1 VNKTFSTVL
10 GTGGFL
16 PQKVVT
22 NADLAKTVDTSDEW
36 IVARTGIRR
45 RHVAAPG
52 ETTCDLAEQAAATAI
67 SAAGITASD
76 LDLII
81 VATTTAD
88 YVFPSTACVLQER
101 IGAGP
106 CPAFDVQAVCAGFIY
121 ALDTADKHI
130 RTGAAR
136 CVLVVGAET
145 FSRIIDWSDR
155 ATCVLF
161 GDGAGA
167 MVLGAGS
174 EPGIMSTHLY
184 ADGKYKEL
192 LWVPSGVST
201 NYQAVTGARAYT
213 QMQGPEVFK
222 VAVQRLGD
230 AAVHA
235 LGANGLSA
243 ADVDW
248 LVPHQ
253 ANLRIINATTRRL
266 GLADDKVVLTIADHG
281 NTSAA
286 SIPLAFDVAVRDG
299 RIRRGHRVLVEGF
312 GGGFAWGSALLV
324 Y

>member
-1 VNKTFSTVL
+1 VNKAYSTVL

-16 PQKVVT
+16 PRKVVT

-36 IVARTGIRR
+36 IATRTGIRR

-52 ETTCDLAEQAAATAI
+52 ETTCDLAERAAAAAI

-130 RTGAAR
+130 RTGAAG
-136 CVLVVGAET
+136 CALVVGAET

-155 ATCVLF
+155 TTCVLF

-167 MVLGAGS
+167 MVLASGT

-184 ADGKYKEL
+184 ADGRYKEL

-201 NYQAVTGARAYT
+201 NYEAVTKARAYT
-213 QMQGPEVFK
+213 RMQGPEVFK

-230 AAVHA
+230 AASHA
-235 LGANGLSA
+235 LSANGMSA
-243 ADVDW
+243 ADLDW

-266 GLADDKVVLTIADHG
+266 GLTDDKVVLTIADHG

-299 RIRRGHRVLVEGF
+299 RIRRGHKVLLEGF
-312 GGGFAWGSALLV
+312 GGGFAWGSALLA